1 MTIGVICEYNPFH
14 NGHIYQIQKIKE
26 KYPDSIL
33 IVCLN
38 GLFTERGEMSVLSPE
53 DKTILALSYGVDL
66 VISLPTLY
74 GTQSADTFAE
84 ASITLLNALNV
95 QKLIFGSETND
106 ISYLEKLAKK
116 QLENDFKIVKDK
128 IAYPARLSASL
139 EEKKQIHPNDLLG
152 ISYIK
157 AILNQKIQMEYECM
171 ERTVGYFDE
180 EPKDCFASA
189 SYIREHWQV
198 KDVKNYIPK
207 EVYPLYKQV
216 SMEKLFS
223 YLKYRI
229 LTDPHLEEYLDVTE
243 GLDFKCR
250 KEILH
255 SNSYED
261 LLQRLKSKRYTY
273 NRLRRMLIH
282 IFLGIKK
289 GDVQTPITYITIL
302 GMNEKGKN
310 YIRKNKKKFLL
321 SVTPDKTSKIY
332 FYERNATLLY
342 DLVNDTNTRDFFFKN
357 TPYISTMDKE
367 SNQK

>member
-33 IVCLN
+33 IICLN
-38 GLFTERGEMSVLSPE
+38 GLFTERGEMSVLSPK
-53 DKTILALSYGVDL
+53 DKTTLALSYGVDL
-66 VISLPTLY
+66 VIELPTLF

-116 QLENDFKIVKDK
+116 QLEHDFKITKDK
-128 IAYPARLSASL
+128 TAYPARLSVSL
-139 EEKKQIHPNDLLG
+139 EEESKIHPNDLLG

-157 AILNQKIQMEYECM
+157 AILKQKVEMEFECM
-171 ERTVGYFDE
+171 ERTVGYFAE
-180 EPKDCFASA
+180 KPKDCFSSA
-189 SYIREHWQV
+189 SYIREHWQE
-198 KDVKNYIPK
+198 KDLKDYLPK
-207 EVYPLYKQV
+207 EVYPMYEQV
-216 SMEKLFS
+216 SMEKLFP

-229 LTDPHLEEYLDVTE
+229 LTDPHLDEYLDVTE
-243 GLDFKCR
+243 GLDYKCR
-250 KEILH
+250 KEVLLAT
-255 SNSYED
+255 SFED

-289 GDVQTPITYITIL
+289 SDAQTPITYIAIL
-302 GMNEKGKN
+302 GMNDKGKN
-310 YIRKNKKKFLL
+310 YIRQNKKKFLL
-321 SVTPDKTSKIY
+321 PITIDKTSKIY

-342 DLVNDTNTRDFFFKN
+342 DLVNGTNTKEFFFQN